1 MRDVL
6 RDDLFSFL
14 LGVTD
19 FKAVK
24 GSSSAE
30 ERSAALQPGLLLLLA
45 GAAAVTILFAAVT
58 CVAVTL
64 RRQASFKLIYFNLN
78 IFLAPYECNN
88 NKTEKILF
96 HVGFFS
102 SVVAEKEI
110 FR

>member
-1 MRDVL
+1 MSKVSDEGCAQRRFIL
-6 RDDLFSFL
+6 FL

-30 ERSAALQPGLLLLLA
+30 ERSAAYQPGLLLLLA

-64 RRQASFKLIYFNLN
+64 RRQASFKPI
-78 IFLAPYECNN
+78 
-88 NKTEKILF
+88 
-96 HVGFFS
+96 
-102 SVVAEKEI
+102 
-110 FR
+110 

>member
-30 ERSAALQPGLLLLLA
+30 ERSAAYQPGLLLLLA

-64 RRQASFKLIYFNLN
+64 RRQASFKLI
-78 IFLAPYECNN
+78 
-88 NKTEKILF
+88 
-96 HVGFFS
+96 
-102 SVVAEKEI
+102 
-110 FR
+110 